1 MKIIK
6 KVLILLIIILVI
18 IIYLTNKDTKIYYVS
33 LGDGISRGINENNK
47 ISYGYSD
54 YIKNYLFDIDK
65 LEFYTKQ
72 FSNKDKRTTDI
83 IKDIKDNIE
92 IIEDGKKITIKKAL
106 MHADIITISIG
117 LNEVLYKLQNEKL
130 NSYEM
135 YSYIDTI
142 INDID
147 ELIDIIKR
155 YCKEDIFILGYY
167 NPFDS
172 IEIDNYIKYANNKLI
187 DISKQEDI
195 IFVDLYN
202 IYKNKK
208 NIFTNPQNYYPNIDG
223 YKLISQ
229 EIINQIKKNVLKK

>member
-1 MKIIK
+1 
-6 KVLILLIIILVI
+6 
-18 IIYLTNKDTKIYYVS
+18 
-33 LGDGISRGINENNK
+33 
-47 ISYGYSD
+47 
-54 YIKNYLFDIDK
+54 
-65 LEFYTKQ
+65 
-72 FSNKDKRTTDI
+72 
-83 IKDIKDNIE
+83 
-92 IIEDGKKITIKKAL
+92 

-202 IYKNKK
+202 IFKNKK

>member
-1 MKIIK
+1 
-6 KVLILLIIILVI
+6 
-18 IIYLTNKDTKIYYVS
+18 
-33 LGDGISRGINENNK
+33 
-47 ISYGYSD
+47 
-54 YIKNYLFDIDK
+54 
-65 LEFYTKQ
+65 
-72 FSNKDKRTTDI
+72 
-83 IKDIKDNIE
+83 
-92 IIEDGKKITIKKAL
+92 

-187 DISKQEDI
+187 DISKQKDI

-202 IYKNKK
+202 IFKNKK